1 MATTVRERKRLDKIR
16 PLSGGGNRKLRSSSQ
31 AIWQRSVE
39 QAPDL
44 SPLAWRAPAVRKTQV
59 LRRKLAGWFALADK
73 RGVKLPISIA
83 RNVARPAYSAYLY
96 RLGRADE
103 RTRTANP
110 MSLRVIIQQLHR
122 IAQLCTSLISKRF
135 SLLQLAHRCT
145 VLRSM

>member
-31 AIWQRSVE
+31 AIWRRSVE
-39 QAPDL
+39 QAPDP

-103 RTRTANP
+103 RTRTADLI
-110 MSLRVIIQQLHR
+110 SLRVIIQALQGCAGDCKSR
-122 IAQLCTSLISKRF
+122 ISKRLS
-135 SLLQLAHRCT
+135 SLRVAECCT
-145 VLRSM
+145 VLRS